1 MPVEP
6 EPTNAI
12 EQVVEPFTEEMAQIQ
27 ALWQELPDA
36 HQVALALELVGSI
49 LESPYRPYFRHAM
62 TQQWPIRPTEFAVA
76 FPKFEI
82 TDDDLLNAYLD
93 EEDLVQLT
101 PEHLQEMAETMRSHY
116 INDLFWPELR
126 YVAGSILEK
135 LSESNEP
142 VNKLTP

>member
-1 MPVEP
+1 MSVESDSCQ
-6 EPTNAI
+6 TN
-12 EQVVEPFTEEMAQIQ
+12 EPFEKEIAQVKT
-27 ALWQELPDA
+27 LWQELPEA

-49 LESPYRPYFRHAM
+49 LEGPYRPYLRHAM
-62 TQQWPIRPTEFAVA
+62 TQQWPVRPAEFPVA

-93 EEDLVQLT
+93 EKDLVQLT

-126 YVAGSILEK
+126 HIAGLVLEN
-135 LSESNEP
+135 LGQGSESKTGTE
-142 VNKLTP
+142 

>member
-12 EQVVEPFTEEMAQIQ
+12 EQVAEPFTEEMAQIQ

-36 HQVALALELVGSI
+36 HQVALALKLVGSI

-82 TDDDLLNAYLD
+82 TEDDLLNAYLD
-93 EEDLVQLT
+93 EEDTVQLT
-101 PEHLQEMAETMRSHY
+101 AEHCQEIAETMRNHY
-116 INDLFWPELR
+116 IHDLFWPELR
-126 YVAGSILEK
+126 HVAGLVLEYMAK
-135 LSESNEP
+135 EQPEEGAQ
-142 VNKLTP
+142 